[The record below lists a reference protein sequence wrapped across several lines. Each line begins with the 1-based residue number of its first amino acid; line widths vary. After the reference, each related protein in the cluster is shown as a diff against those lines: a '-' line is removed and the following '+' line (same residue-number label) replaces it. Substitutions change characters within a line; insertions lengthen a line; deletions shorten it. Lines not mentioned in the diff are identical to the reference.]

1 MRKSRMQI
9 KLESK
14 KKDSCA
20 FSVLELQFNVQPV
33 VLYVLVSIA
42 VSNTSN
48 TMSLF
53 YQNFLSDVNDMGTYA
68 WGATMIATMHCNMQQ
83 ILISI
88 QQEKSGGRATKE
100 KKTLYGNFHFVTC
113 FLSILKLFSW
123 NVIAREYGGVQNQE
137 EEITAPQ
144 DANNPMQQQ
153 DDQLEQGTAGQQQE
167 EDITQLDL

>member
-1 MRKSRMQI
+1 
-9 KLESK
+9 
-14 KKDSCA
+14 
-20 FSVLELQFNVQPV
+20 
-33 VLYVLVSIA
+33 
-42 VSNTSN
+42 
-48 TMSLF
+48 
-53 YQNFLSDVNDMGTYA
+53 
-68 WGATMIATMHCNMQQ
+68 MIATMHCNMQQ

-100 KKTLYGNFHFVTC
+100 KKTLYGNFHFVTPGQGVGSFC
-113 FLSILKLFSW
+113 I
-123 NVIAREYGGVQNQE
+123 VQPQPAAREYGGVQNQE